1 MAGKSFLVTGGNK
14 CLSTALATIT
24 SRLNRVKGPVQ
35 ERECCLGHPETG
47 TSCTSHCS
55 QGVNWDGV
63 CITIKWWGGVAETDK
78 TIIGNG
84 P

>member
-1 MAGKSFLVTGGNK
+1 MVLKTQSLNFGNDKNLNRLKRKKKVAGKSFLVTGGNK

-55 QGVNWDGV
+55 QGVN
-63 CITIKWWGGVAETDK
+63 
-78 TIIGNG
+78 
-84 P
+84 